1 MGLFSFLK
9 NVGRKD
15 LSEKVEKVEK
25 SAVDVAAAN
34 ARKSRLLEDIVSGS
48 GLEVENLAMDY
59 SDEKVTIYGQT
70 SSVEDKE
77 KVILIVG
84 NVDGVGAVDDRLSV
98 VTPPQSTFHEVQ
110 SGESLSKIAK
120 KYYGDPMKY
129 MDIFEANKPMLAD
142 PDKIY
147 VGQTLRIPNA

>member
-15 LSEKVEKVEK
+15 LSEKVEKVEE

-77 KVILIVG
+77 KVILMVG

>member
-15 LSEKVEKVEK
+15 IAETKESD
-25 SAVDVAAAN
+25 AADVAAAN
-34 ARKSRLLEDIVSGS
+34 SRKSRLLEDIVSGS
-48 GLEVENLAMDY
+48 GLSVENLSVDY

-70 SSVEDKE
+70 ESIDDKE
-77 KVILIVG
+77 KVILMVG
-84 NVDGVGAVDDRLSV
+84 NVDGVGAVDDRISV
-98 VTPPQSTFHEVQ
+98 ITPPQSTFHEVQ

-129 MDIFEANKPMLAD
+129 MAIFEANKPMLAD

-147 VGQTLRIPNA
+147 VGQQLRIPNL

>member
-15 LSEKVEKVEK
+15 LAEKVEVN
-25 SAVDVAAAN
+25 AVDMAAAN
-34 ARKSRLLEDIVSGS
+34 ARKSRLLEDIVTGS
-48 GLEVENLAMDY
+48 GINVENLTMDY
-59 SDEKVTIYGQT
+59 SDEKVTVYGQT
-70 SSVEDKE
+70 ASVEDKE
-77 KVILIVG
+77 KVILMVG
-84 NVDGVGAVDDRLSV
+84 NVDGIGAVDDRLSV

-129 MDIFEANKPMLAD
+129 MDIFEANKPMLSD
-142 PDKIY
+142 PDQIY
-147 VGQTLRIPNA
+147 VGQTLRIPNR

>member
-15 LSEKVEKVEK
+15 LSEKVEKVET

-77 KVILIVG
+77 KVILMVG

-142 PDKIY
+142 PDKIF